1 MGPWVK
7 VFAHQ
12 IPALEEIVA
21 RGRAYFQGEWRHPS
35 LRRIKPRFSSLVVG
49 GTGVGKTAL
58 ATIAGETLNAPLV
71 RISTPAWIPVGAHNR
86 GATETLV
93 MIADHVTRNP
103 RTLLVLDEIDKIC
116 AHGRGSGQDAWLAY
130 IRGEIMDLVDG
141 RWPGGLRIPADD
153 DDEEPP
159 DAKGLAERLTTKL
172 RNTVFIIGIGTF
184 QDFFDSVGTRRTMGF
199 VTDDDESLSEIS
211 AVTVAERLPR
221 ELANRFNSNLIRLPE
236 LRPADYQTIAQETA
250 DSLPEH
256 IRAPFLAAAI
266 RQIPGAIAAKKG
278 VRFLEEAMLDTLKNL
293 PPEAAPLSAP
303 MPSPLPTTEPPNL
316 ECIL

>member
-12 IPALEEIVA
+12 VPALDEIVA
-21 RGRAYFQGEWRHPS
+21 RGRAYFRGEWRHPS
-35 LRRIKPRFSSLVVG
+35 LRRIKPRFASLVVG

-58 ATIAGETLNAPLV
+58 ATIAGEALNATLV
-71 RISTPAWIPVGAHNR
+71 RISTPGWIPSGAHNR
-86 GATETLV
+86 GAIETLV
-93 MIADHVTRNP
+93 MIAGHVTRNS
-103 RTLLVLDEIDKIC
+103 RTLLVLDEVDKIC
-116 AHGRGSGQDAWLAY
+116 AHGHGSGQDAWLAY

-141 RWPGGLRIPADD
+141 RWPEGLRIPADE

-159 DAKGLAERLTTKL
+159 DAKGLAERLTAKL

-184 QDFFDSVGTRRTMGF
+184 QDFFDSAGSRRTMGF
-199 VTDDDESLSEIS
+199 VTDDDEGLSELS

-236 LRPADYQTIAQETA
+236 LRPADYQAIAREAA
-250 DSLPEH
+250 DSLPGY
-256 IRAPFLAAAI
+256 IREPFLAAAI

-278 VRFLEEAMLDTLKNL
+278 VRFLEEAMLDTLKGL
-293 PPEAAPLSAP
+293 PSEAAPLSAP
-303 MPSPLPTTEPPNL
+303 TLSPLSTTEPPNL
-316 ECIL
+316 ECTL

>member
-1 MGPWVK
+1 
-7 VFAHQ
+7 
-12 IPALEEIVA
+12 
-21 RGRAYFQGEWRHPS
+21 
-35 LRRIKPRFSSLVVG
+35 VVG

-58 ATIAGETLNAPLV
+58 ATIAGEAINATLL

-130 IRGEIMDLVDG
+130 IHGEIMDLVDG
-141 RWPGGLRIPADD
+141 RWPEGLRITADD
-153 DDEEPP
+153 ADEEPP

-172 RNTVFIIGIGTF
+172 RNTVFILGIGTF
-184 QDFFDSVGTRRTMGF
+184 QEFFDSVGSRRTMGF
-199 VTDDDESLSEIS
+199 VTGDDDKLDEIS

-236 LRPADYQTIAQETA
+236 LRPADYQSIALEA
-250 DSLPEH
+250 AESLPEY
-256 IRAPFLAAAI
+256 IRAPFLVAAI

-278 VRFLEEAMLDTLKNL
+278 VRFLEEAMLDTLKGL
-293 PPEAAPLSAP
+293 PSEAAPVSVP
-303 MPSPLPTTEPPNL
+303 TPSPVTPTEPPTL
-316 ECIL
+316 ECTL

>member
-1 MGPWVK
+1 VK

-12 IPALEEIVA
+12 IPALDEIVA
-21 RGRAYFQGEWRHPS
+21 RGQAYFRGEWRHPS
-35 LRRIKPRFSSLVVG
+35 LRRIKPRFASLVVG

-58 ATIAGETLNAPLV
+58 ATIAGEALNATQV
-71 RISTPAWIPVGAHNR
+71 RISTPGWIPSGAHNR
-86 GATETLV
+86 GAIETLV
-93 MIADHVTRNP
+93 MIAGHVTRNS

-116 AHGRGSGQDAWLAY
+116 AHGQGSGQDAWLAY

-141 RWPGGLRIPADD
+141 RWPEGLRIPADE

-159 DAKGLAERLTTKL
+159 DAKGLAERLTAKL

-184 QDFFDSVGTRRTMGF
+184 QDFFDSAGSRRTMGF
-199 VTDDDESLSEIS
+199 ITDDDESLSEIS

-236 LRPADYQTIAQETA
+236 LRPSDYQAIALEAA
-250 DSLPEH
+250 DSLPGY

-278 VRFLEEAMLDTLKNL
+278 VRFLEEAMLDTLKGL
-293 PPEAAPLSAP
+293 PSEPAPVSVP
-303 MPSPLPTTEPPNL
+303 TPSPVTTTEPPTL
-316 ECIL
+316 ECTL

>member
-12 IPALEEIVA
+12 VPALDEIVA
-21 RGRAYFQGEWRHPS
+21 RGRAYFRGEWRHPS
-35 LRRIKPRFSSLVVG
+35 LRRIKPRFASLVVG

-58 ATIAGETLNAPLV
+58 ATIAGEALNATLV

-93 MIADHVTRNP
+93 MIAGHVTRNS

-130 IRGEIMDLVDG
+130 IRGEIMDLTDC
-141 RWPGGLRIPADD
+141 RWPEGLRITADD
-153 DDEEPP
+153 ADEEPP

-172 RNTVFIIGIGTF
+172 RNTVFILGIGTF
-184 QDFFDSVGTRRTMGF
+184 QDFFDTIGTRRTMGF
-199 VTDDDESLSEIS
+199 VTDDDEGLSELS

-236 LRPADYQTIAQETA
+236 LRPADYQAIALEAA
-250 DSLPEH
+250 DSLPGY

-293 PPEAAPLSAP
+293 PSEPAPQSLP
-303 MPSPLPTTEPPNL
+303 TPSPLTTTEPPTV
-316 ECIL
+316 ECTL